1 MDPCCRN
8 VWYLIGA
15 WDRIVPMKG
24 LLIRWVMN
32 ALALLLISQVIK
44 GIEVDSI
51 FAAFVAAAVL
61 GVINAILRPILL
73 LITLPITV
81 LTLGLFALV
90 INGLMLYIV
99 GSVVKG
105 FHVTGFWAAVFG
117 ALFLSVISWIANA
130 FISDRGRIEYIEVHT
145 RIHR

>member
-1 MDPCCRN
+1 
-8 VWYLIGA
+8 
-15 WDRIVPMKG
+15 MKG
-24 LLIRWVMN
+24 LLIRWVIN

-73 LITLPITV
+73 LITLPITI
-81 LTLGLFALV
+81 LTLGLFVLV
-90 INGLMLYIV
+90 INGFMLYIA
-99 GSVVKG
+99 GSVVEG
-105 FHVTGFWAAVFG
+105 FHVAGFWSAVFG

-130 FISDRGRIEYIEVHT
+130 FINDHGRIEYIEVHT
-145 RIHR
+145 HYDKHGIGKS